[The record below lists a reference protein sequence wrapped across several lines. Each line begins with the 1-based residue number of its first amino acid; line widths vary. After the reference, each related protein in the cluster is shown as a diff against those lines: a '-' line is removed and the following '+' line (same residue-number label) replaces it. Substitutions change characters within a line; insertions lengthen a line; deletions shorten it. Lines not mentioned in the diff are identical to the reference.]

1 MPSFSSI
8 IGIATSSG
16 GVSLSV
22 AQTWLAE
29 QTYNA
34 VLAFARAIRSVSL
47 DVGTT
52 THTLALTQ
60 APAIRMTNAAA
71 RTVTLPASGAVG
83 TADVGLEWRIHD
95 AARTADTAPVTIQA
109 PAGVTLNGVA
119 AGSAQIVANGG
130 AAIVRVVA
138 ANTWETVGL

>member
-1 MPSFSSI
+1 VGLEWRIHDAARTVTLP
-8 IGIATSSG
+8 ASG
-16 GVSLSV
+16 
-22 AQTWLAE
+22 
-29 QTYNA
+29 A
-34 VLAFARAIRSVSL
+34 VGTA
-47 DVGTT
+47 DVGLEWRI
-52 THTLALTQ
+52 HD
-60 APAIRMTNAAA
+60 AA

-109 PAGVTLNGVA
+109 PAGVTLNGTV
-119 AGSAQIVANGG
+119 AGSAQIVTNGG